1 MPRHSGR
8 LGPMEGINSLWRRL
22 CVFARAKTANVAMR
36 SGLSLRTLA
45 IAPGARLDYAQAVMV
60 RSQMLD
66 ALHAAALAV
75 GGQPNLTSAQ
85 ATSLA
90 QSVFDANYKGPGHPT
105 ISPVMQGQSVS

>member
-1 MPRHSGR
+1 MKR
-8 LGPMEGINSLWRRL
+8 MNAVWRRARL
-22 CVFARAKTANVAMR
+22 FARANTANVAMMF
-36 SGLSLRTLA
+36 GLSLVPLA
-45 IAPGARLDYAQAVMV
+45 IAAGAGLDYAQAVMV

-66 ALHAAALAV
+66 ALDAAALAV

-105 ISPVMQGQSVS
+105 ISPVIQGQSVSV